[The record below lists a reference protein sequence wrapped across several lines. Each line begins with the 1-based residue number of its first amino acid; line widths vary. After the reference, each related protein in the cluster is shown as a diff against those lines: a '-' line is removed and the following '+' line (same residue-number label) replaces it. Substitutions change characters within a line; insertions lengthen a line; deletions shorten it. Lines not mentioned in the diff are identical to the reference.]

1 MRRHELFV
9 LGVAATLLAAGCS
22 KHIVSAAPPSVIA
35 PPPEERPVPPAEPAP
50 PPAATPAAEPA
61 PEPPPAEP
69 APEPA
74 RRPAPRPRPAQ
85 AETPDTQPTPP
96 KPAPPQI
103 SPQLSAKDLEGARG
117 RTTAQLKTAE
127 ENLQAANG
135 KQLNAAQKDLV
146 GKMRGFLDQ
155 SHEAIVADDW
165 IRAENLAEKARVL
178 SVELVKTF

>member
-22 KHIVSAAPPSVIA
+22 KHIVSAAPPSVMA
-35 PPPEERPVPPAEPAP
+35 PLPEERPVAPAEPAS
-50 PPAATPAAEPA
+50 PPAVTPA
-61 PEPPPAEP
+61 PEPPPETAPAEP

-74 RRPAPRPRPAQ
+74 RRPAPRPRPAP
-85 AETPDTQPTPP
+85 AEAPEAQPTPP

-103 SPQLSAKDLEGARG
+103 SPQLSAKDLEAAKG
-117 RTTAQLKTAE
+117 RTTSQLKTAE

-146 GKMRGFLDQ
+146 GKIRGFLDQ

-178 SVELVKTF
+178 SVELMKSF

>member
-1 MRRHELFV
+1 MRRHELFA

-22 KHIVSAAPPSVIA
+22 KHIVSAAPPSVMA
-35 PPPEERPVPPAEPAP
+35 PLPEEKPVAPAEPASP
-50 PPAATPAAEPA
+50 PVVMPA
-61 PEPPPAEP
+61 PEPPPETAPAEP

-74 RRPAPRPRPAQ
+74 RRPVPRPRPAP
-85 AETPDTQPTPP
+85 AETLEAQPTPP

-103 SPQLSAKDLEGARG
+103 SPQLSAKDLEAAKG
-117 RTTAQLKTAE
+117 RTTSQLKTAE

-146 GKMRGFLDQ
+146 GKIRGFLDQ

-178 SVELVKTF
+178 SVELMKSF

>member
-22 KHIVSAAPPSVIA
+22 KHIVSAAPPSVMA
-35 PPPEERPVPPAEPAP
+35 PLPEERPVAPAEPAS
-50 PPAATPAAEPA
+50 PPAVTPA
-61 PEPPPAEP
+61 PEPPPETAPAEP

-74 RRPAPRPRPAQ
+74 RRPAPRPRPAP
-85 AETPDTQPTPP
+85 AEAPEAQPIPP

-103 SPQLSAKDLEGARG
+103 SPQLSAKDLEAAKG
-117 RTTAQLKTAE
+117 RTTSQLKTAE
-127 ENLQAANG
+127 ENLQTANG

-146 GKMRGFLDQ
+146 GKIRGFLDQ

-178 SVELVKTF
+178 SVELMKSF

>member
-1 MRRHELFV
+1 MRHHELFV

-35 PPPEERPVPPAEPAP
+35 PPPEERPVAPAEPAP
-50 PPAATPAAEPA
+50 PPAATPTPEPA
-61 PEPPPAEP
+61 REPPPAEP

-74 RRPAPRPRPAQ
+74 RRPAPRPRPVQ
-85 AETPDTQPTPP
+85 AETPDAQPTPP

-103 SPQLSAKDLEGARG
+103 SPQLSAKDLETAKNH
-117 RTTAQLKTAE
+117 TTSEIMTADK
-127 ENLQAANG
+127 NLQAANG

-146 GKMRGFLDQ
+146 EKIRSFLAQ

-165 IRAENLAEKARVL
+165 VRAENLAEKARVL
-178 SVELVKTF
+178 SLELVKSF